1 MSPEMNFE
9 GNKILISPTNSKE
22 TTHIIWTNIEIARS
36 CQTWQISFTCNEL
49 SRECQRGCPRLR
61 LRFWVRISS
70 IKGWIFLP
78 SKMER
83 CSKDSSCFGLPT
95 QNNEYSRCSS
105 FWNFSFIQLFDFSTL
120 KIKPFHFSTF
130 RSSTFRKYVFNV
142 LFDWNHAPPLSN
154 PGFWRLVLQAQQSH
168 YQDDKDDSKSQLF
181 FWEWKITEHLLNLRM
196 GQIIQHPKTSKVTM
210 VHNQK
215 RSPTR
220 SERGI
225 PFTNQQDV

>member
-61 LRFWVRISS
+61 LPFWVRISS

-130 RSSTFRKYVFNV
+130 LTFRNSKWNLSTF
-142 LFDWNHAPPLSN
+142 
-154 PGFWRLVLQAQQSH
+154 
-168 YQDDKDDSKSQLF
+168 QLF
-181 FWEWKITEHLLNLRM
+181 VLRLFESMFLTYFSTETMHHLFPTQDSEDLCFKLNNRTIKM
-196 GQIIQHPKTSKVTM
+196 IKMTQNP
-210 VHNQK
+210 NYF
-215 RSPTR
+215 
-220 SERGI
+220 SE
-225 PFTNQQDV
+225 NEK